1 MENFF
6 IRYKNP
12 LVLMAILFI
21 QVVALATQVK
31 REGQHSSANSG
42 GTRLIRVWT
51 VSAITPFER
60 VVVSTGHFF
69 RRNWS
74 NYIDLHN
81 ARKENRELKDEV
93 ARLKLEQ
100 IRYKQ
105 DAEQAQRLQTLLGF
119 KQNYVGQIMAAQVV
133 GTGGTEQ
140 ARMITIDKGSH
151 DGVKIDMAVITPDGI
166 IGKIKDVFPFSSQ
179 VLLISDRDS
188 GAGVILQ
195 GSRLQGILRG
205 SPLGELRVSDVM
217 SDESIQ
223 VGEQVITSG
232 GDRIY
237 PKGVPVGTVSSVSP
251 DHDNDPFLAI
261 KVKPAAD
268 LARLEEVL
276 VVTKSA
282 AELPNIA
289 AGTNQVRAADILAQR
304 LPSVTKPDVAAKDAA
319 TKTGSTKPAASSSP
333 GAAVPLS
340 AQPSATPVS
349 ARPSATTGNAKPSA
363 TPVSAQ
369 PSASTVSGPGK
380 PSTSPNSNAPA
391 VGTNSTPKPASV
403 NPASATP
410 ATSNP
415 AAPKTAA
422 PKAVGSKPTGTA
434 TNPDGSPV
442 ASASPTPKPPV
453 KKPRPQA
460 TPTPAGTDTPESKPP
475 DTQTPASATEKPPR

>member
-12 LVLMAILFI
+12 LVLMAILFV

-31 REGQHSSANSG
+31 REGQHASANSG

-51 VSAITPFER
+51 VTAITPFER
-60 VVVSTGHFF
+60 AVVSTGHFF

-74 NYIDLHN
+74 NYVDLHN
-81 ARKENRELKDEV
+81 ARKENRELKDEL
-93 ARLKLEQ
+93 ARLKLEEL
-100 IRYKQ
+100 RYKQ

-133 GTGGTEQ
+133 GTSGMEQ
-140 ARMITIDKGSH
+140 SRMITIDKGAR
-151 DGVKIDMAVITPDGI
+151 DGVKVDMAVITPDGI

-179 VLLISDRDS
+179 VLLINDRDS

-205 SPLGELRVSDVM
+205 SPVGELRVSDVM

-282 AELPNIA
+282 EELPNIA

-304 LPSVTKPDVAAKDAA
+304 LPSVTKSDSAAKDAA
-319 TKTGSTKPAASSSP
+319 TKGGSAKPAASPSP

-340 AQPSATPVS
+340 A
-349 ARPSATTGNAKPSA
+349 KPSA
-363 TPVSAQ
+363 TPASA
-369 PSASTVSGPGK
+369 K
-380 PSTSPNSNAPA
+380 PSPTPASGAGTSSGSNAPGVNA
-391 VGTNSTPKPASV
+391 PTIGPNSPSKPASA
-403 NPASATP
+403 NPASPGTAT
-410 ATSNP
+410 
-415 AAPKTAA
+415 APKTTT
-422 PKAVGSKPTGTA
+422 PKTAGVKPTGTA
-434 TNPDGSPV
+434 TNPDGSPA
-442 ASASPTPKPPV
+442 ASPSPTPKPPV
-453 KKPRPQA
+453 KKAPPKA
-460 TPTPAGTDTPESKPP
+460 TPTATPAGADTPQSKPL
-475 DTQTPASATEKPPR
+475 DTQTPTAETEKPPR

>member
-12 LVLMAILFI
+12 LVLMAILFV

-31 REGQHSSANSG
+31 REGPHASANSG

-51 VSAITPFER
+51 VTAITPFEKA
-60 VVVSTGHFF
+60 VVSTGHFF

-105 DAEQAQRLQTLLGF
+105 DAEQAQRLQALLGF
-119 KQNYVGQIMAAQVV
+119 KQNYIGQIMAAQVIA
-133 GTGGTEQ
+133 TGGMEQ
-140 ARMITIDKGSH
+140 SRLITIDKGSNDH
-151 DGVKIDMAVITPDGI
+151 LKVDMAVITPDGI
-166 IGKIKDVFPFSSQ
+166 VGKIKEVGPLSSQ
-179 VLLISDRDS
+179 VLLINDRDS

-205 SPLGELRVSDVM
+205 SPVGELRVSDVM

-276 VVTKSA
+276 IVTKSA
-282 AELPNIA
+282 EDLPNLG
-289 AGTNQVRAADILAQR
+289 AGTNQVRAADLLAQR
-304 LPSVTKPDVAAKDAA
+304 LPSVTKTDAA
-319 TKTGSTKPAASSSP
+319 TKDAAGKTGSAKPAASPSP

-340 AQPSATPVS
+340 AKPSAAPVS
-349 ARPSATTGNAKPSA
+349 AKPSA
-363 TPVSAQ
+363 TPGNVN
-369 PSASTVSGPGK
+369 PSATSASANPSAVPESGPGK
-380 PSTSPNSNAPA
+380 PVTTTHSNAPA
-391 VGTNSTPKPASV
+391 VGANSPSKPAFT
-403 NPASATP
+403 NPASSTP
-410 ATSNP
+410 GAPTP
-415 AAPKTAA
+415 AAPKTTA
-422 PKAVGSKPTGTA
+422 PKTVAPKTTGTA
-434 TNPDGSPV
+434 TNVDGST
-442 ASASPTPKPPV
+442 AASPSPTPKPKPPV
-453 KKPRPQA
+453 KKA
-460 TPTPAGTDTPESKPP
+460 TPTPATTETPSSKQP
-475 DTQTPASATEKPPR
+475 DTQTPASETEKPPR

>member
-12 LVLMAILFI
+12 LVLMAILFV

-31 REGQHSSANSG
+31 REGQHASANSG

-51 VSAITPFER
+51 VTAITPFER
-60 VVVSTGHFF
+60 AVVSTGHFF

-74 NYIDLHN
+74 NYVDLHN
-81 ARKENRELKDEV
+81 ARKENRELKDEL
-93 ARLKLEQ
+93 ARLKLEEL
-100 IRYKQ
+100 RYKQ

-133 GTGGTEQ
+133 GTSGMEQ
-140 ARMITIDKGSH
+140 SRMITIDKGAR
-151 DGVKIDMAVITPDGI
+151 DGVKVDMAVITPDGI

-179 VLLISDRDS
+179 VLLINDRDS

-205 SPLGELRVSDVM
+205 SPVGELRVSDVM

-282 AELPNIA
+282 EELPNIA

-304 LPSVTKPDVAAKDAA
+304 LPSVTKSDSAAKDAA
-319 TKTGSTKPAASSSP
+319 TKAGSAKPVASPSP
-333 GAAVPLS
+333 VAAVPLS
-340 AQPSATPVS
+340 A
-349 ARPSATTGNAKPSA
+349 KPSA
-363 TPVSAQ
+363 TPASA
-369 PSASTVSGPGK
+369 K
-380 PSTSPNSNAPA
+380 PSPTPASGAGTSSGSNAPGVKRQCAGHRPKFA
-391 VGTNSTPKPASV
+391 VEARFRKSGFASNCHGSENDYAENCGGETNGNGHQS
-403 NPASATP
+403 
-410 ATSNP
+410 
-415 AAPKTAA
+415 
-422 PKAVGSKPTGTA
+422 
-434 TNPDGSPV
+434 
-442 ASASPTPKPPV
+442 
-453 KKPRPQA
+453 
-460 TPTPAGTDTPESKPP
+460 
-475 DTQTPASATEKPPR
+475 

>member
-12 LVLMAILFI
+12 LVLMAILFV

-31 REGQHSSANSG
+31 REGQHASANSG

-100 IRYKQ
+100 VRYKQ
-105 DAEQAQRLQTLLGF
+105 DAEQAQRLQALLGF

-133 GTGGTEQ
+133 GTSGTEQ
-140 ARMITIDKGSH
+140 SRMITIDKGTH

-179 VLLISDRDS
+179 VLLINDRDS

-205 SPLGELRVSDVM
+205 SPMGELRVSDVM

-223 VGEQVITSG
+223 VGEQIITSG

-268 LARLEEVL
+268 LGRLEEVL

-289 AGTNQVRAADILAQR
+289 GGTNQVRAADILAQR
-304 LPSVTKPDVAAKDAA
+304 LPSVTKPDAAAKDAA
-319 TKTGSTKPAASSSP
+319 TKTGSAKPAASPSP

-340 AQPSATPVS
+340 AQPSAAAAS
-349 ARPSATTGNAKPSA
+349 AKPSA
-363 TPVSAQ
+363 TPGDAKTSAT
-369 PSASTVSGPGK
+369 PVSGPGK
-380 PSTSPNSNAPA
+380 PSTAPNSNALNSNAPG
-391 VGTNSTPKPASV
+391 VGTNSSPKPASA
-403 NPASATP
+403 NPASAIP
-410 ATSNP
+410 AGPNP
-415 AAPKTAA
+415 AGSKTAA
-422 PKAVGSKPTGTA
+422 PKTVGVRPTGTA
-434 TNPDGSPV
+434 SNPDGSPV
-442 ASASPTPKPPV
+442 ASPSPTPKPPV

-460 TPTPAGTDTPESKPP
+460 TPTPAATNTPEIKPP
-475 DTQTPASATEKPPR
+475 DTQTPAAETEKPPR

>member
-12 LVLMAILFI
+12 LVLMAILFV

-31 REGQHSSANSG
+31 REGQHASANSG

-51 VSAITPFER
+51 VTAITPFER
-60 VVVSTGHFF
+60 AVVSTGHFF

-74 NYIDLHN
+74 NYVDLHN
-81 ARKENRELKDEV
+81 ARKENRELKDEL
-93 ARLKLEQ
+93 ARLKLEEL
-100 IRYKQ
+100 RYKQ

-133 GTGGTEQ
+133 GTSGMEQ
-140 ARMITIDKGSH
+140 SRMITIDKGAR
-151 DGVKIDMAVITPDGI
+151 DGVKVDMAVITPDGI

-179 VLLISDRDS
+179 VLLINDRDS

-205 SPLGELRVSDVM
+205 SPVGELRVSDVM

-282 AELPNIA
+282 EELPNIA

-304 LPSVTKPDVAAKDAA
+304 LPSVTKSDSAAKDAA
-319 TKTGSTKPAASSSP
+319 TKAGSAKPAASPSP

-340 AQPSATPVS
+340 A
-349 ARPSATTGNAKPSA
+349 KPSA
-363 TPVSAQ
+363 TPASA
-369 PSASTVSGPGK
+369 K
-380 PSTSPNSNAPA
+380 PSPTPASGAGTSSGSNAPGVNAPSDHWPKFA
-391 VGTNSTPKPASV
+391 VEARFRKSGFARNGHGSENDYTENCGGETNGNGHQS
-403 NPASATP
+403 
-410 ATSNP
+410 
-415 AAPKTAA
+415 
-422 PKAVGSKPTGTA
+422 
-434 TNPDGSPV
+434 
-442 ASASPTPKPPV
+442 
-453 KKPRPQA
+453 
-460 TPTPAGTDTPESKPP
+460 
-475 DTQTPASATEKPPR
+475 